1 VKNQKRTSSDAGA
14 VDDLFAALA
23 SESRRRVLEYF
34 QADDRTTA
42 TLTELTDFLSERQ
55 REANGRSNEQIRLRL
70 HHVDLPKL
78 HEAGLITYDAETTTV
93 RVRRREDGGRVRDLL
108 AAYGDGSN

>member
-1 VKNQKRTSSDAGA
+1 MKNQKRTSSDAGA

-42 TLTELTDFLSERQ
+42 TLTELTDFLS
-55 REANGRSNEQIRLRL
+55 
-70 HHVDLPKL
+70 
-78 HEAGLITYDAETTTV
+78 
-93 RVRRREDGGRVRDLL
+93 
-108 AAYGDGSN
+108 